1 MARLSGAKM
10 RIGIFGGT
18 FDPPHVGHLILAEEC
33 RTQLNLDKLLWVVT
47 DNPPHKRYVNIS
59 PIESRVDLVKIAIA
73 DNPAFEMSRVDI
85 DRPGPHFAIDT
96 VNILKRQNPGSQL
109 FYLMGGDS
117 LHDLPTW
124 NKPRD
129 FVLTCD
135 GIGVMRRH
143 ADQVDLESLEVLLP
157 GIKEK
162 ALIVE
167 APILEI
173 SSHQIR
179 QRIYAGQGYRYY
191 LREAVYEAINELGLY
206 QGGE

>member
-1 MARLSGAKM
+1 M

-33 RTQLNLDKLLWVVT
+33 QTQLSLDRLLWVVT
-47 DNPPHKRYVNIS
+47 DNPPHKCYVSVS
-59 PIESRVDLVKIAIA
+59 PIEARVALVDKAIQGS
-73 DNPAFEMSRVDI
+73 PAFQLSRVDI

-96 VNILKRQNPGSQL
+96 VNILKTEYPGAEM

-124 NKPRD
+124 NKPLNFIRI
-129 FVLTCD
+129 CD

-143 ADQVDLESLEVLLP
+143 ADHVDLESLEKVLP
-157 GIKEK
+157 GISMKVR
-162 ALIVE
+162 IIE

-173 SSHQIR
+173 SSKQIR
-179 QRIYAGQGYRYY
+179 QRIAEGMGYRYY
-191 LREAVYEAINELGLY
+191 LRDAVYEAIRELGMY
-206 QGGE
+206 R

>member
-1 MARLSGAKM
+1 M

-33 RTQLNLDKLLWVVT
+33 RTQLTLDLLLWVVT

-59 PIESRVDLVKIAIA
+59 PIEDRVKLVLKAIA
-73 DNPAFEMSRVDI
+73 GNEAFALSRVDI
-85 DRPGPHFAIDT
+85 DRPSPHFAIDT
-96 VNILKRQNPGSQL
+96 VNILKQEYPGAQF

-124 NKPRD
+124 NRPQD
-129 FVLTCD
+129 FIKACD

-143 ADQVDLESLEVLLP
+143 ADQVDLASLEEVLP
-157 GIKEK
+157 GISKK
-162 ALIVE
+162 VMIVD

-173 SSHQIR
+173 SSKQIR
-179 QRIYAGQGYRYY
+179 QRIADNQGFRYY
-191 LREAVYEAINELGLY
+191 LRDAVYKAVLEMGLY
-206 QGGE
+206 R

>member
-1 MARLSGAKM
+1 M
-10 RIGIFGGT
+10 RVGIFGGT

-33 RTQLNLDKLLWVVT
+33 RSQLSLDLLLWVVT

-59 PIESRVDLVKIAIA
+59 PIEQRVELVNKSIAG
-73 DNPAFEMSRVDI
+73 NPAFLLSRIDI

-96 VNILKRQNPGSQL
+96 VRLLKKDYPGAEM

-124 NKPRD
+124 NRPQD
-129 FVLTCD
+129 FIRECD

-143 ADQVDLESLEVLLP
+143 EDKVDLESLEKVLP
-157 GIKEK
+157 GVSRKV
-162 ALIVE
+162 AIVD

-173 SSHQIR
+173 SSKEIR
-179 QRIYAGQGYRYY
+179 QRIADHMGYRYY
-191 LREAVYEAINELGLY
+191 LRDCVFEAIQQLGLY
-206 QGGE
+206 Q

>member
-1 MARLSGAKM
+1 M

-47 DNPPHKRYVNIS
+47 DNPPHKRYVSVS
-59 PIESRVDLVKIAIA
+59 PIEDRVKLVEKAIT
-73 DNPAFEMSRVDI
+73 DNNAFVLSRVDI
-85 DRPGPHFAIDT
+85 DRPAPHFAIDT
-96 VNILKRQNPGSQL
+96 VNLLKNENPGAQF

-124 NKPRD
+124 NRPKD
-129 FVLTCD
+129 FIELCD

-143 ADQVDLESLEVLLP
+143 ADQVDLVSLEQLLP
-157 GIKEK
+157 GISKK
-162 ALIVE
+162 VMIVD

-173 SSHQIR
+173 SSKEIR
-179 QRIYAGQGYRYY
+179 QRINEKQGYRYY
-191 LREAVYEAINELGLY
+191 LRDAVYQAVMDLGLY
-206 QGGE
+206 I

>member
-1 MARLSGAKM
+1 M

-33 RTQLNLDKLLWVVT
+33 RTQLSLDRLLWVVT
-47 DNPPHKRYVNIS
+47 DNPPHKNYANVS
-59 PIESRVDLVKIAIA
+59 PVEQRVDLVAKAIA
-73 DNPAFEMSRVDI
+73 GNPDFILSRIDI

-96 VNILKRQNPGSQL
+96 VNLLKVEYPGAEM

-124 NKPRD
+124 KRPQD
-129 FVLTCD
+129 FIRLCD

-143 ADQVDLESLEVLLP
+143 EDKVDLESLEKVLP
-157 GIKEK
+157 GISRKVS
-162 ALIVE
+162 LVE

-173 SSHQIR
+173 SSKQIR
-179 QRIYAGQGYRYY
+179 QRIAEKMGYRYY
-191 LREAVYEAINELGLY
+191 LRDSVYEVIQELGFY
-206 QGGE
+206 Q

>member
-1 MARLSGAKM
+1 M

-47 DNPPHKRYVNIS
+47 NQPPHKQNQYIS
-59 PIESRVDLVKIAIA
+59 PVEQRIALVQQTIAGNPRFELSRVDV
-73 DNPAFEMSRVDI
+73 E
-85 DRPGPHFAIDT
+85 RPGPHFALDT
-96 VNILKRQNPGSQL
+96 VLLLKQQYPGDEM

-124 NKPRD
+124 HRPVD
-129 FVLTCD
+129 FLAACD

-143 ADQVDLESLEVLLP
+143 EDEVNLTALEAVLP
-157 GIKEK
+157 GITPKVH
-162 ALIVE
+162 LVE

-179 QRIYAGQGYRYY
+179 QRIEARMGYRYY
-191 LREAVYEAINELGLY
+191 LTDAVYRAVEELNLY
-206 QGGE
+206 R